1 MVGYHYLECQF
12 KFSKLDIIDDKWR
25 SVAKEE
31 DMFPETT
38 GKNLADIYSIFK
50 NSCRIAFIWDG
61 LSHLLY
67 FITQKLPEMWYR
79 S

>member
-38 GKNLADIYSIFK
+38 GKNLADIYSILK
-50 NSCRIAFIWDG
+50 NRAG
-61 LSHLLY
+61 
-67 FITQKLPEMWYR
+67 
-79 S
+79 